1 MVFGGRGA
9 DGRVFDDVHFLTF
22 RECASS
28 TKVSSVSSHEKRSEK
43 TGGGADE
50 SREAAAWTCAW
61 RPSAANRNGANHRG
75 ESRFAR
81 PRAREGASAAFQP
94 PTASAK
100 RGTAWVFGGCGGEDG
115 ETLFDDVWAFDVASE
130 TWRPRRRRRRFA
142 VSPKLR
148 FAHACAVVRVD
159 ALVDVVANVDGC
171 SKSKTH
177 DSMMVAHGGVGN
189 DAKTLSDLWTF
200 SFRDETWREVSGEIL
215 VGFVPKPRAM
225 FAAVL
230 CARAC
235 CSWAAYRTRAAACPP
250 TWARRRRWRCAAT
263 ARLVLFLKLPL
274 TRRSLCR
281 FRESSGKRSVPQ
293 RRLHTR

>member
-1 MVFGGRGA
+1 MGLR
-9 DGRVFDDVHFLTF
+9 
-22 RECASS
+22 
-28 TKVSSVSSHEKRSEK
+28 
-43 TGGGADE
+43 
-50 SREAAAWTCAW
+50 
-61 RPSAANRNGANHRG
+61 
-75 ESRFAR
+75 
-81 PRAREGASAAFQP
+81 
-94 PTASAK
+94 
-100 RGTAWVFGGCGGEDG
+100 GCGGEDG

-130 TWRPRRRRRRFA
+130 TWREAASGVGSRSR
-142 VSPKLR
+142 PKPR

-215 VGFVPKPRAM
+215 VGFVPSHARCSRRCCA
-225 FAAVL
+225 
-230 CARAC
+230 ARAC

-263 ARLVLFLKLPL
+263 ARLVLF
-274 TRRSLCR
+274 
-281 FRESSGKRSVPQ
+281 
-293 RRLHTR
+293 